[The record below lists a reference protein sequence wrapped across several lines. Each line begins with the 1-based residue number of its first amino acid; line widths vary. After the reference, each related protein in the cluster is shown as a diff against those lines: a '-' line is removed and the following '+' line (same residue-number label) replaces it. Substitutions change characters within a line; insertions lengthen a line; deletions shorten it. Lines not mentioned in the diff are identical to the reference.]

1 MRNVATKLSNMLDVL
16 LHIREELFLAK
27 EAGHMPYCLVNH
39 GDPECDCHQHYITRA
54 MAKLDKYLEEV

>member
-1 MRNVATKLSNMLDVL
+1 MLDVL